1 MSDMPDFDNMTPE
14 EINEWMESLAK
25 RQGATEGLTTDAS
38 LDVPEVD
45 ESDERLADA
54 GEYIPYGWT
63 RERWE
68 AQLEKEQQ
76 EKDARQQQAQQAQD
90 DQRPPEAPPLSPSD
104 PATPQQPAVSTD
116 DSSADEPDVDN
127 MTPEEMMEW
136 MESLAKRQGG
146 DESGF
151 TTSASMQVSDVDPDD
166 ERLQGLPEYKP
177 YGMSDEEW
185 ERLKAK
191 DEAERQARLDARR
204 QQEPE
209 QAPADTM
216 PPPATADAQPPASTA
231 PGAQASTSMGD
242 DGMPDVDSMTPEE
255 MMEWMESLAKR
266 QGGDESGFTTS
277 ASMQVSDVDPDD
289 ERLQGLPEYK
299 PYGMSD
305 EEWERLKAKDEAERQ
320 ARLDARRQQEQEP
333 APDPFAEASD
343 EELAAASAGD
353 LLDAPNLDDLFS
365 GNNEIPD
372 DDYDDYDDYDEDED
386 DIAAALDSNV
396 LDAPSFDDIF
406 GGDSDDDAVSA
417 PEEPAAA
424 GDPMAWLQGLDDS
437 ADSGDTLPDF
447 DFAALD
453 QLGDDSDGDDDP
465 LGFLSSLGDG
475 DNDMPDFDLDALS
488 GASESDDS
496 TAMPD
501 LGFSLDDMDDDDDEG
516 SPEWLEALARRQGA
530 DDDELMTDGS
540 ADIPMPDNLEET
552 GPGYTDFSFEDATG
566 MGFDDDDTLDDLD
579 DDDFDLD
586 DLDLES
592 VGDEDDASG
601 WLDAVASGAGKVI
614 DDAEDA
620 DDDNNED
627 DEFDSLK
634 DDVMTRL
641 NSGQDVAPEDI
652 DSFFKAAFR
661 KGLSRDDVPDYID
674 VDEADADDDVPDA
687 IEAEIPDWLKETMST
702 AEMEAVDEEAEKRAT
717 SEMAAAIFGMD
728 DEDEDDLG
736 LDEEDLPDWLQENA
750 ASDTG
755 EIRADIFEEI
765 IEDEDLQAMD
775 EDEMPVTAEELQ
787 IDTSDSWVEAFV
799 AEEEKEEE
807 LAQWYNQQL
816 QNMGEEASPAPADE
830 TPIPEAA
837 PAASLQPADL
847 TMEME
852 LPAGT
857 PMSVPAWMSDDTS
870 TLDNQEVSTVEVD
883 EMDWMSTDETE
894 AVGDDMPDWLR
905 ETVDDSVTD
914 ETDFAAWMDEE
925 GFEGLE
931 DVDDLDV
938 ADIPDWL
945 RETMDEEDIA
955 QISADDDFTLEMDE
969 DDDFAEIA
977 LEESDVPAPASSETQ
992 VAPPTPTQLPVSA
1005 GQSPA
1010 PPVPTDIDV
1019 AATLEAAQGKV
1030 ADGNIAAALQDYEA
1044 VVRAN
1049 QSLAVVEND
1058 VRQLAEGAD
1067 YKRNPAIYRI
1077 LGDVLMRQG
1086 KLQEALDTYR
1096 RALNML

>member
-76 EKDARQQQAQQAQD
+76 EKEARQQQAQQAQD
-90 DQRPPEAPPLSPSD
+90 DQRPPEAPPLSQPD

-116 DSSADEPDVDN
+116 DSSADEPDFDN
-127 MTPEEMMEW
+127 MTPDEMMEW

-185 ERLKAK
+185 ERLKAR

-204 QQEPE
+204 QH
-209 QAPADTM
+209 
-216 PPPATADAQPPASTA
+216 
-231 PGAQASTSMGD
+231 
-242 DGMPDVDSMTPEE
+242 
-255 MMEWMESLAKR
+255 
-266 QGGDESGFTTS
+266 
-277 ASMQVSDVDPDD
+277 
-289 ERLQGLPEYK
+289 
-299 PYGMSD
+299 
-305 EEWERLKAKDEAERQ
+305 
-320 ARLDARRQQEQEP
+320 EQEP
-333 APDPFAEASD
+333 APDPFEEASD

-353 LLDAPNLDDLFS
+353 VLDAPNLDDLFS

-372 DDYDDYDDYDEDED
+372 DDYDDYDEEED
-386 DIAAALDSNV
+386 DIAAALDGNV

-406 GGDSDDDAVSA
+406 GGDSADDAVSA

-437 ADSGDTLPDF
+437 ADSGDPLPDF

-453 QLGDDSDGDDDP
+453 QLGDDSNGDDDP

-488 GASESDDS
+488 GASAGDDS
-496 TAMPD
+496 AAMPD
-501 LGFSLDDMDDDDDEG
+501 LGFSLDDMDDDDADTDVDFAALGMDDSDDEG

-530 DDDELMTDGS
+530 DDDELVTDGS
-540 ADIPMPDNLEET
+540 ADIPMPANLDET

-592 VGDEDDASG
+592 VGDEDDASD

-620 DDDNNED
+620 AADED

-674 VDEADADDDVPDA
+674 VDADDASDDVPDA

-702 AEMEAVDEEAEKRAT
+702 AEMEAVDDEAEKRAT

-765 IEDEDLQAMD
+765 TEDEDLQAMDID

-787 IDTSDSWVEAFV
+787 IDTSDSWVEAFI

-816 QNMGEEASPAPADE
+816 QNMGEEASPIPADE
-830 TPIPEAA
+830 TPIPEVA

-857 PMSVPAWMSDDTS
+857 PMSVPAWMSDS
-870 TLDNQEVSTVEVD
+870 AGTLDNQEVSTVEVD

-905 ETVDDSVTD
+905 ETVDDSLTD
-914 ETDFAAWMDEE
+914 ATDFAAWMDEE

-955 QISADDDFTLEMDE
+955 QFSADDDDFTLALDAEP
-969 DDDFAEIA
+969 DDDFAEITLA
-977 LEESDVPAPASSETQ
+977 DSDVPAPASSETQ
-992 VAPPTPTQLPVSA
+992 ITPPTPTQLPVSA

-1086 KLQEALDTYR
+1086 KLQDALDTYR